1 MKLGRPISKDSIT
14 TLSIVDMTMKQNN
27 SELSLRVRND
37 ENEIKR
43 LIESL
48 KDKQIL
54 INTAIWVIV
63 IQTGIII
70 TLLLTQLQR

>member
-1 MKLGRPISKDSIT
+1 MKLGSIT

-37 ENEIKR
+37 EKEIQR

-54 INTAIWVIV
+54 INTAI
-63 IQTGIII
+63 
-70 TLLLTQLQR
+70 

>member
-1 MKLGRPISKDSIT
+1 MKLGSIT
-14 TLSIVDMTMKQNN
+14 TLSIADMTMKQNN
-27 SELSLRVRND
+27 SELALRVRND
-37 ENEIKR
+37 EKEIQR

>member
-27 SELSLRVRND
+27 SELALRVRND

>member
-27 SELSLRVRND
+27 SELALRVRND
-37 ENEIKR
+37 EREIKR
-43 LIESL
+43 LIGSL

>member
-37 ENEIKR
+37 EKEIKR